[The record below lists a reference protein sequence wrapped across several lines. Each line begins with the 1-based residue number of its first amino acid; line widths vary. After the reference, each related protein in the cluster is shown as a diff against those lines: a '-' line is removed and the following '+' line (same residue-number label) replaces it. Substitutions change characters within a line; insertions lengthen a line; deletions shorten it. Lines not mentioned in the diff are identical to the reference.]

1 MLQAKIKL
9 SLNNLVDLQAR
20 QCLFENIRLKLSMK
34 LKNELAGQ
42 ELTQIQAYIVVV
54 SVGFLLNAFGFDYQS
69 NIAQFVVKMPGMANQ
84 PFKMFWVPSDV
95 VEKVHKKWREIFS
108 GLL

>member
-1 MLQAKIKL
+1 M
-9 SLNNLVDLQAR
+9 
-20 QCLFENIRLKLSMK
+20 
-34 LKNELAGQ
+34 
-42 ELTQIQAYIVVV
+42 
-54 SVGFLLNAFGFDYQS
+54 GFLLNAFGFDYQS

-95 VEKVHKKWREIFS
+95 VEKVHKKWRKIFS